1 MSETALRGPDP
12 SLRSIEHPVA
22 DVANAARL
30 AAAIP
35 EAKGALARLHNR
47 HILSA
52 RDLDPAT
59 LLQVLRLAAHYESQG
74 RPDAC
79 PLNGRILSSVFV
91 GGALSETRLSFAS
104 AWLRLGGSILDF
116 EESPTRPGGGLY
128 SPDELAELCSNYGDI
143 AVLRTAAS
151 DSLETMVDNFRVP
164 VINAGNGDDEHPT
177 NAMADLYTLLKWRPD
192 LLAAAPERPINIAI
206 SGDPARTRTIRSFL
220 LLLSKFPQMVG
231 KVVIMD
237 RLAQPFR
244 PGQRE
249 VLEQAG
255 LKLELASE
263 SYPKE
268 TILGGFKRVLPE
280 VDLVYV
286 HHVVAA
292 RAPRMDFVEGMSS
305 MRPETM
311 ILAPELPG
319 QTFGDYV
326 NASPHNGY
334 FAQARGA
341 KFVRMALFCSIM
353 GKLAA

>member
-1 MSETALRGPDP
+1 MSETALRGPEP
-12 SLRSIEHPVA
+12 SPRSVEHPVA
-22 DVANAARL
+22 DVANAVRL

-35 EAKGALARLHNR
+35 AQKGALALLHNR

-52 RDLDPAT
+52 RDLDPST

-79 PLNGRILSSVFV
+79 PLGGRILSSVFV

-116 EESPTRPGGGLY
+116 EESPTRPGGGRY

-143 AVLRTAAS
+143 AILRTAAS
-151 DSLETMVDNFRVP
+151 DSLDALVDHFRVP

-192 LLAAAPERPINIAI
+192 LLAAVPDRPINIAI

-220 LLLSKFPQMVG
+220 LTLAKFPQMVG
-231 KVVIMD
+231 KVFIMD

-244 PGQRE
+244 TGQRE

-263 SYPKE
+263 TFPTE

-292 RAPRMDFVEGMSS
+292 RAPRMDFVTGMSS

-319 QTFGDYV
+319 QTFSDYL
-326 NASPHNGY
+326 NASPHNAY

>member
-1 MSETALRGPDP
+1 MSETALRGPEP
-12 SLRSIEHPVA
+12 SLRSVEHPVA
-22 DVANAARL
+22 DLANAVRL

-35 EAKGALARLHNR
+35 EKKGALARLQNR
-47 HILSA
+47 HFLST
-52 RDLDPAT
+52 RDLDPET

-116 EESPTRPGGGLY
+116 EESPTRPGGGRY

-143 AVLRTAAS
+143 VVLRTAAS
-151 DSLETMVDNFRVP
+151 DSLETMVDHFRVP

-192 LLAAAPERPINIAI
+192 LLAPAPERPINIAI

-237 RLAQPFR
+237 RLAATLP
-244 PGQRE
+244 PGSTGGPG
-249 VLEQAG
+249 AG
-255 LKLELASE
+255 W
-263 SYPKE
+263 
-268 TILGGFKRVLPE
+268 
-280 VDLVYV
+280 
-286 HHVVAA
+286 
-292 RAPRMDFVEGMSS
+292 
-305 MRPETM
+305 
-311 ILAPELPG
+311 
-319 QTFGDYV
+319 
-326 NASPHNGY
+326 
-334 FAQARGA
+334 AQARTGQRILPQGDHPRRFQA
-341 KFVRMALFCSIM
+341 CPAGDGSGLCPPLWWPPGPRAWISSPGCPPC
-353 GKLAA
+353 ARRP